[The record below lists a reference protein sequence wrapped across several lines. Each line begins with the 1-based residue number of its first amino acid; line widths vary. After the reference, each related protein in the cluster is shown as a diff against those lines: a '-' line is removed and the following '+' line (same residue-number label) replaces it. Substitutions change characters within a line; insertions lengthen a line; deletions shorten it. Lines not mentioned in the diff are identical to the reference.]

1 MRRRSQIL
9 SRWRSKRRLPTRYPA
24 RRGPAPINLYTTC
37 QAEYGVLDCNLTRQ
51 AKLAVESRAFPIFI
65 CDTRKGEKI
74 HERLSLMGNPAQK
87 EDWWTPPQGDK
98 ALTFID
104 FVRSEGRFAK

>member
-1 MRRRSQIL
+1 
-9 SRWRSKRRLPTRYPA
+9 
-24 RRGPAPINLYTTC
+24 
-37 QAEYGVLDCNLTRQ
+37 
-51 AKLAVESRAFPIFI
+51 
-65 CDTRKGEKI
+65 
-74 HERLSLMGNPAQK
+74 MGNSAQK